1 MKKFNAAIFDFD
13 GTVADSGDGIINC
26 VIYALK
32 KFGIEETDR
41 VKLRYFIGPPL
52 YDSFMDLYGVTREE
66 SETLVEYYR
75 ERYRTL
81 GCEEAELYPGIA
93 DLLKTLRKHGVK
105 TGICSSKPQQF
116 IEKISARLGVLD
128 LFDFISGITMDY
140 KESGKDALL
149 RIALDGLGITDLST
163 AIMIGDRHFD
173 IDAAKKVGVASI
185 GAVYGFGSREELT
198 AAGADMLADNAEDI
212 RRFILEE

>member
-41 VKLRYFIGPPL
+41 EKLRYFIGPPL
-52 YDSFMDLYGVTREE
+52 FDSFIDLYGVTGEQAD
-66 SETLVEYYR
+66 TLIEYYR

-93 DLLKTLRKHGVK
+93 ELLDALRENGVK

-116 IEKISARLGVLD
+116 IEKISTRLGVID
-128 LFDFISGITMDY
+128 KFDFISGISMHY
-140 KESGKDALL
+140 KDAEKDRLL
-149 RIALDGLGITDLST
+149 RIALDGLGITDLSE
-163 AIMIGDRHFD
+163 AVMIGDRHFD
-173 IDAAKKVGVASI
+173 IDAAKKVGVASV
-185 GAVYGFGSREELT
+185 GAVYGFGSREEL
-198 AAGADMLADNAEDI
+198 AEAGADMLADSAEDI
-212 RRFILEE
+212 RRFVLG